1 MTSEFSAAS
10 FRSPPG
16 SAARE
21 GLAPMPLF
29 LTGVVFAIAIGF
41 RQVVPLNTDVSW
53 LLVVCERM
61 LDGQHLYRDI
71 IEINPPMAPLKSGA
85 FAVWTAAVVTIL
97 PMHVFAQRRGL
108 SKAVRGSRWC
118 ALFRRHG
125 DMPFPHV

>member
-29 LTGVVFAIAIGF
+29 LTGVVFAIAIGL

-53 LLVVCERM
+53 LIVVCQRM

-71 IEINPPMAPLKSGA
+71 IEINPPMAA
-85 FAVWTAAVVTIL
+85 FAYLPGVAQLDALWREAHAAEVNLNPAPCGRFGGSHSQPACGVVH
-97 PMHVFAQRRGL
+97 P
-108 SKAVRGSRWC
+108 KAGR
-118 ALFRRHG
+118 
-125 DMPFPHV
+125 